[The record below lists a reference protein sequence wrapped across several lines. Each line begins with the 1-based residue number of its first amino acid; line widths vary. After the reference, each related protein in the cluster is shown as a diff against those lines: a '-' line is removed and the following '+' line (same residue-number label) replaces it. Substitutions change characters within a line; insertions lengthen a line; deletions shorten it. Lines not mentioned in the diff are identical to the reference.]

1 MKDTQILHPQN
12 LPDSM
17 FLTFLETAIKNA
29 AEPILTKLFEDS
41 HRSQLNRELGE
52 EPIDIDEA
60 ARIIKK
66 SKNTV
71 YSYCS
76 KGTIVFHKS
85 GNKTLFYRSELL
97 IWLKS
102 KNY

>member
-1 MKDTQILHPQN
+1 MKETQIQQAQN
-12 LPDSM
+12 FPDSI

-29 AEPILTKLFEDS
+29 AEPILIRLFKDS
-41 HRSQLNRELGE
+41 HLNQMNHEMGE
-52 EPIDIDEA
+52 EPIDVEEA

-85 GNKTLFYRSELL
+85 GQKTLFYRSELL
-97 IWLKS
+97 EWLKT
-102 KNY
+102 K